1 MIFER
6 NVLKADV
13 MVPPLDLIDLLIR
26 ENHWDYL
33 YKCSAIVY
41 PRLVWDFYGF
51 LDVIQDEQGSLTLQ
65 TTVRGVTF

>member
-33 YKCSAIVY
+33 YHYSGIVY
-41 PRLVWDFYGF
+41 PRLVKDFYGF
-51 LDVIQDEQGSLTLQ
+51 LEVI
-65 TTVRGVTF
+65 